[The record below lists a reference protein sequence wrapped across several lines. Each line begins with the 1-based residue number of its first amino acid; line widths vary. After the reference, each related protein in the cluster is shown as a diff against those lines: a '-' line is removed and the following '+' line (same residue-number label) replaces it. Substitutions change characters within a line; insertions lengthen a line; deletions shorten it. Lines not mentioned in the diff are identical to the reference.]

1 MSTKLRSAIVLTG
14 LGLVLSSAAMGC
26 ASVPPPALLD
36 ARAAYQRASTSS
48 AAELTPA
55 QLHVAQQ
62 ALALAES
69 TFEDEGDSDKT
80 RDRAYVATRKS
91 ELAEAQARLV
101 AIEKQNSEGDKQ
113 AQLDQQRKAAN
124 TRDQLTLTKEQL
136 AAQSQQMEAER
147 AARADAERRAK
158 EATDALARVAAVKQE
173 PRGVVITLSG
183 SVLFASGKSEL
194 LPAAQSKLSEVAA
207 VLQKQGDDKK
217 IVVEG
222 YTDSQGADAFNQTLS
237 EARAASV
244 RTYLTGHG
252 VDASKITSQGFGKG
266 SPVADNASPE
276 GRANN
281 RRVEIVISPATKAS
295 STN

>member
-1 MSTKLRSAIVLTG
+1 MTTKLRSVMALTG
-14 LGLVLSSAAMGC
+14 LGLVLGAASMGC
-26 ASVPPPALLD
+26 ASTPPPALLD
-36 ARAAYQRASTSS
+36 ARAAYQHASTSS

-62 ALALAES
+62 SLALAES

-80 RDRAYVATRKS
+80 RDRAYVATRKA
-91 ELAEAQARLV
+91 ELAEAEARLV
-101 AIEKQNSEGDKQ
+101 AIEKQNAEADKQ
-113 AQLDQQRKAAN
+113 ASLDQQNKAAQ
-124 TRDQLTLTKEQL
+124 TRDQLNMTKEQL

-194 LPAAQSKLSEVAA
+194 LPAAQSKLNEVAT
-207 VLQKQGDDKK
+207 VLAKQGDDKK

-237 EARAASV
+237 ESRAASV
-244 RTYLTGHG
+244 RTYLTNHG
-252 VDASKITSQGFGKG
+252 VDSSKITSQGFGKG

-281 RRVEIVISPATKAS
+281 RRVEIVISPAAKAS